1 MDDRSLEEIIP
12 PEGIPTEQVK
22 SEIMDLEKAR
32 EILSRPTSTPD
43 VVEARIDDPL
53 TKVEESLANY
63 ISRRSEID
71 IERNDFSKL
80 IMKKIADRID
90 SLNTEQLLTLFG
102 TDRVTGT
109 DMMSKFMGPTA
120 QIISTKQQ
128 DKIAAEGRRAAALEK
143 SGGAGVQIA
152 IGNVGNN
159 PAAMQA
165 ANQDAPQSALQ
176 GMTMFYQ
183 LASAIQKMEDKKKE
197 EE

>member
-1 MDDRSLEEIIP
+1 MDERSLEEIIP
-12 PEGIPTEQVK
+12 PEGKPTEQIK
-22 SEIMDLEKAR
+22 QEIVDLERAR
-32 EILSRPTSTPD
+32 EILARPTSTPD
-43 VVEARIDDPL
+43 VIEARIDDPL

-80 IMKKIADRID
+80 IMKKIEERID

-128 DKIAAEGRRAAALEK
+128 AKIAAESRRAAALEK

-152 IGNVGNN
+152 IGNVGSN

-183 LASAIQKMEDKKKE
+183 LAAAIQKIDDKKKE
-197 EE
+197 E